1 MGSFI
6 AKPQRGDMLVENG
19 LMLFPKP
26 QRGDMLVENKLNV
39 IPKAP
44 TGRNICRKQIGTIYL
59 LTQVCFKLKKCLNI

>member
-6 AKPQRGDMLVENG
+6 AKPQRGDMLVENK

-26 QRGDMLVENKLNV
+26 QRGEMLVENKLNV

-44 TGRNICRKQIGTIYL
+44 SGRNIGRK
-59 LTQVCFKLKKCLNI
+59 